1 MKAVLTSVLAAAAL
15 SAAALPLSLD
25 EIREPVI
32 VGVPPIYAG
41 HDLCTTAD
49 GAIRHYG
56 QEMHRGKVTRVYVES
71 RDGGLTWKTFPAD
84 PKDVGA
90 VFKSPWSDVWVGF
103 TNRDSIDPN
112 RNRGVFAA
120 RSRLGPGD
128 TAAELVSLG
137 RSDYACTRL
146 IAIPSRRR
154 WLASFVELTCRRD
167 GGYGAATA
175 YSDDD
180 GRTWRFQD
188 LPGVRDV
195 RRRNPGSARDHW
207 YCSGCEPALIE
218 LKDGS
223 ILMCLRTSGPHAA
236 FLRSTDGGETWGAPW
251 TDSRFWQANTRPEFL
266 RLRDGRLL
274 FVWNNTQLLPELD
287 PTLTPQGERGVAG
300 FTNRDALHAAIS
312 EDDGKTW
319 IGFRELALSEY
330 RNSVDWRELG
340 NDDAQEKD
348 KSVHQT
354 QMLELAGG
362 KVLIAYGQNVSTRR
376 LAIFDPAWLYE
387 TKRMDSFRQGLA
399 HVSHHLYLR
408 SATGGWRGWAG
419 HCAWNRIPGAA
430 MVLNPDISLSNRG
443 DVLQLGRLRD
453 PRLYSDRAGLV
464 WNFPAAKKGAA
475 SVNCRIVG
483 EGFRFTLSDHWMNP
497 CDETN
502 PALQPVS
509 EKITSTEAP
518 CRRPIAALKDWH
530 NVAIEWDCAAG
541 TWRLLSDGHELRSG
555 QLAWVPA
562 AGFSYLHLQTLA
574 EGNDPDGTHFR
585 NFTMEAR
592 K

>member
-236 FLRSTDGGETWGAPW
+236 FLRSTDGGETW
-251 TDSRFWQANTRPEFL
+251 
-266 RLRDGRLL
+266 
-274 FVWNNTQLLPELD
+274 
-287 PTLTPQGERGVAG
+287 
-300 FTNRDALHAAIS
+300 
-312 EDDGKTW
+312 
-319 IGFRELALSEY
+319 
-330 RNSVDWRELG
+330 
-340 NDDAQEKD
+340 
-348 KSVHQT
+348 
-354 QMLELAGG
+354 
-362 KVLIAYGQNVSTRR
+362 
-376 LAIFDPAWLYE
+376 
-387 TKRMDSFRQGLA
+387 
-399 HVSHHLYLR
+399 
-408 SATGGWRGWAG
+408 
-419 HCAWNRIPGAA
+419 
-430 MVLNPDISLSNRG
+430 
-443 DVLQLGRLRD
+443 
-453 PRLYSDRAGLV
+453 
-464 WNFPAAKKGAA
+464 
-475 SVNCRIVG
+475 
-483 EGFRFTLSDHWMNP
+483 
-497 CDETN
+497 
-502 PALQPVS
+502 
-509 EKITSTEAP
+509 
-518 CRRPIAALKDWH
+518 
-530 NVAIEWDCAAG
+530 
-541 TWRLLSDGHELRSG
+541 
-555 QLAWVPA
+555 
-562 AGFSYLHLQTLA
+562 
-574 EGNDPDGTHFR
+574 
-585 NFTMEAR
+585 
-592 K
+592 